1 MISNF
6 PAFCKW
12 KEQNID
18 LSLFTEA
25 LDDVAEGGELEIEE
39 LLIMKG
45 QIIMVNKTTTDYSL
59 CKKCKWKI
67 KGDVGGVC
75 L

>member
-1 MISNF
+1 M
-6 PAFCKW
+6 
-12 KEQNID
+12 
-18 LSLFTEA
+18 FTEA

-45 QIIMVNKTTTDYSL
+45 QIIMVNKTTTDYLL